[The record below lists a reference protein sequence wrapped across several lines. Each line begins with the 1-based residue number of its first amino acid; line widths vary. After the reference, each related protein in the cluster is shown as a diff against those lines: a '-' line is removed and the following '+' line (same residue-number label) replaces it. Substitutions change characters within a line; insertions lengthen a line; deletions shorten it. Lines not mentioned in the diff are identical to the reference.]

1 MTDADVVLGLVNPDN
16 FLGGRI
22 KLDAALARKAVEKIA
37 QPLGLSI
44 EDAAEGIKRI
54 VDSQM
59 SDLVRQATVY
69 RGYDPREFIL
79 VAFGGAGPVH
89 ASSYGADL
97 GVDKIVVPRTAS
109 ILSAHGIL
117 LSDLV
122 VAREQASSLIC
133 PAGTDAFSDHIKADE
148 LNRVF
153 EELQASARHALDAQ
167 GVDIASVDYERYV
180 DVRFRPQIFDMSV
193 DVSKFPFKKADVD
206 RLIEHFIEFI
216 RGSLRH
222 RVGVSRGWYRDQ
234 CIPHRRAC
242 PPRSIRRYPKR
253 SGKQRTIGGIRTSY
267 LFRRGMAAS
276 HRVRRRCD
284 PSGLQVRRAGDRRI
298 RRHDACR
305 WSRPAR

>member
-1 MTDADVVLGLVNPDN
+1 
-16 FLGGRI
+16 
-22 KLDAALARKAVEKIA
+22 
-37 QPLGLSI
+37 
-44 EDAAEGIKRI
+44 
-54 VDSQM
+54 
-59 SDLVRQATVY
+59 VRQATVY

-79 VAFGGAGPVH
+79 VAYGGAGPVH

-206 RLIEHFIEFI
+206 GLIEHFIESYEARFGTGSAFRAAGI
-216 RGSLRH
+216 EISAFRIVARARLDRSAATQRG
-222 RVGVSRGWYRDQ
+222 
-234 CIPHRRAC
+234 
-242 PPRSIRRYPKR
+242 
-253 SGKQRTIGGIRTSY
+253 
-267 LFRRGMAAS
+267 AAS
-276 HRVRRRCD
+276 SV
-284 PSGLQVRRAGDRRI
+284 SSTVSERRI
-298 RRHDACR
+298 YSEGAWRQATVYGEGAI
-305 WSRPAR
+305 RPGFKFEGPAIVEFDDTTLVVGRSQRAEVDKFLNVTITSKA